1 MLPRGAA
8 SQFYNHLQL
17 PALSRESQVVQA
29 PSSPPE
35 GAGNPTWPI
44 RIRALLASPSDWV
57 RGGHMTRSWPIR
69 AGFLRARRRRG
80 SSAVQVAGN
89 AALALLRKTAGNG
102 ALASPGKVA
111 GTGANRLA
119 MQLREGAQSGLR
131 TGPRAKL
138 GAHLDFP
145 AGRPSASFSAEPFCP
160 LT

>member
-8 SQFYNHLQL
+8 SQFYNHLRL
-17 PALSRESQVVQA
+17 PVLSRESQVVLA

-89 AALALLRKTAGNG
+89 AALSSLRKTAGNG

-111 GTGANRLA
+111 GTGASRLA
-119 MQLREGAQSGLR
+119 MLLREGRSRASGLGHVR
-131 TGPRAKL
+131 SWVHIWTSQLGGPRL
-138 GAHLDFP
+138 
-145 AGRPSASFSAEPFCP
+145 PFLLSLSVP
-160 LT
+160 